1 MQKSQ
6 TVETVEIAND
16 FLSTGLKP
24 GVNDHRLLFRGT
36 ITIDL
41 LKDLR

>member
-1 MQKSQ
+1 MQKSS
-6 TVETVEIAND
+6 TVEIAND
-16 FLSTGLKP
+16 FLSTGLKS
-24 GVNDHRLLFRGT
+24 GVNHHRLLFRACT